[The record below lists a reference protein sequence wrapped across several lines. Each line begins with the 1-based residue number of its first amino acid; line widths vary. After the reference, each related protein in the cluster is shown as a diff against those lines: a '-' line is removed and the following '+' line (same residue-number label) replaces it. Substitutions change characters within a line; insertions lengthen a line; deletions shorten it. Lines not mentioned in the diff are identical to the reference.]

1 MTVVKPSIPK
11 GTRDFGPEE
20 VNKRNFLF
28 NTIRRVFVRYGFQ
41 PIETPA
47 MENLST
53 LTGKYGE
60 EGDQLLF
67 KVLNNGDFLDKA
79 DKDALASMD
88 SSRLAPSIAR
98 RGMRYDLTV
107 PLARFVVQH
116 QNELVFPFKR
126 YQIQPVWRADRPQ
139 KGRYQEFYQCD
150 VDVLGT
156 DSLMCEAE
164 LLEIYDQVFREL
176 GVQVIIRLNHRKIL
190 EGVAAYCGYPG
201 KTTDISIAIDKI
213 DKLQDGWQGVCRE
226 LEQRG
231 IEASAHERIREALYA
246 PDLDT
251 LASLFATSEQGQQG
265 IAELRQVLRY
275 VTPETMCNT
284 LRVDFMLARGL
295 SYYTGC
301 IFEVVVDTR
310 AAGQESIQMGSIGGG
325 GRYADLTG
333 MFGLQNMPGVGISFG
348 AERIYDVMEELKR
361 FPANQDSSQVLFVA
375 MDEDSHSY
383 AFRCA
388 RSLREMGI
396 RVEVYP
402 EPAKMKKQLKYANAR
417 NFPYVAIVGEEER
430 LQEKVALKKMETG
443 EQVTVTVEELVQR
456 LQQSTTVWG

>member
-1 MTVVKPSIPK
+1 MTTVKPSIPK

-20 VNKRNFLF
+20 VRKRDFLF
-28 NTIRRVFVRYGFQ
+28 NTIRRVFVRYGFE

-47 MENLST
+47 MENLQT

-79 DKDALASMD
+79 DKEALAALD
-88 SSRLAPSIAR
+88 SGRVIPSISK

-116 QNELVFPFKR
+116 QNELAFPFKR

-150 VDVLGT
+150 VDIIGT

-164 LLEIYDQVFREL
+164 LLHIYDQVFQEL
-176 GVQVIIRLNHRKIL
+176 GVRVVLRLNHRKIL
-190 EGVAAYCGYPG
+190 EGVAAYCGYPE
-201 KTTDISIAIDKI
+201 KTMDISVAIDKI
-213 DKLQDGWQGVCRE
+213 DKLSDGWAGVCRE

-231 IEASAHERIREALYA
+231 IDASAHHRIHEALYA
-246 PDLDT
+246 PNLDT
-251 LASLFATSEQGQQG
+251 LATLFVDSPQGQQG

-275 VTPETMCNT
+275 AGGDSLHNT

-301 IFEVVVDTR
+301 IFEVVVDTT
-310 AAGQESIQMGSIGGG
+310 APGQESISIGSIGGG
-325 GRYADLTG
+325 GRYADLTS
-333 MFGLQNMPGVGISFG
+333 MFGLDNMPGVGVSFG
-348 AERIYDVMEELKR
+348 AERIYDVMEELQK
-361 FPANQDSSQVLFVA
+361 FPANQGRSQILFVA
-375 MDEDSHSY
+375 MDEESHLY
-383 AFRCA
+383 AFQCA
-388 RSLREMGI
+388 QQLRHAGI
-396 RVEVYP
+396 PVEVYP
-402 EPAKMKKQLKYANAR
+402 EPAKIKKQLKYANTR
-417 NFPYVAIVGEEER
+417 QFPYVAIVGENER
-430 LQEKVALKKMETG
+430 LHYKVALKQMDTG
-443 EQVTVTVEELVQR
+443 EQSVLSIPEVI
-456 LQQSTTVWG
+456 QQFNQV